1 VTQAS
6 FGKAQVRVK
15 GEKIAAARPLIM
27 SDSRRSKRVR
37 TFLQGKLFFGRGTFS
52 VDCIIR
58 NISPTGALLRV
69 HAGTNIPDSVYLV
82 DVARRT
88 AFEASVK
95 WRRKDGG
102 IGLKFSAMHDLE
114 CPTTHELRQMRRI
127 CIDAPGVNRL
137 LPG

>member
-1 VTQAS
+1 M
-6 FGKAQVRVK
+6 
-15 GEKIAAARPLIM
+15 IM
-27 SDSRRSKRVR
+27 SDSRRSRRDR
-37 TFLQGKLFFGRGTFS
+37 TFLQGKLFFGHGAFK

-69 HAGTNIPDSVYLV
+69 HPGTNVPDSVYLI
-82 DVARRT
+82 DVAKRT

-114 CPTTHELRQMRRI
+114 CPTTHEMKQMRRI
-127 CIDAPGVNRL
+127 CIDGTGVNCL